1 MIFDPFEERP
11 EERFLKICFGPT
23 SHLNL
28 PVGQMLLVSLIALK
42 HQISLSPE
50 NFMTY
55 LSRVLHFIF
64 IRCSHH
70 SKNKIDEIKSAKQHN
85 A

>member
-1 MIFDPFEERP
+1 MVFDPFEERP

-42 HQISLSPE
+42 HQISL
-50 NFMTY
+50 F
-55 LSRVLHFIF
+55 R
-64 IRCSHH
+64 R
-70 SKNKIDEIKSAKQHN
+70 KIL
-85 A
+85 